1 MRDVEKYYHPILKQL
16 VPVRANLASNGSI
29 NLDLNDPDEACL
41 LPPWWNGR
49 YPRLTNKERITRLS
63 EEQGHRCCYCG
74 IKTWSKHYG
83 EKGSYRDMATIE
95 HYRCKTHGGT
105 FKYTNLAMACSQCN
119 TERGVG
125 SPVLYLYE
133 RQGLLD
139 LELVPKEVK

>member
-49 YPRLTNKERITRLS
+49 YPRLTN
-63 EEQGHRCCYCG
+63 
-74 IKTWSKHYG
+74 G

-139 LELVPKEVK
+139 LELVPKDE